1 MKFKNIKQARRKSA
15 PTAIKP
21 KQKKVGDSGKTLQ
34 FPNIYRRITER
45 LSFSL
50 SWQAKLDK
58 KPGTLLTL
66 ASILFSMV
74 LIVGIVI
81 FGLKI
86 YQNFSLALALNMQ
99 RQNLQSEINFWQ
111 SVTAKFDGYKDAYFQ
126 KALLEYNL
134 GQIQQ
139 AKLDNLKALQL
150 DPNFEDARK
159 LEVVLD
165 KAH

>member
-1 MKFKNIKQARRKSA
+1 MKFKNIKQVKRKSA
-15 PTAIKP
+15 PPVRKAGA
-21 KQKKVGDSGKTLQ
+21 GDSGKNWQ

-45 LSFSL
+45 FSFSL
-50 SWQAKLDK
+50 PWQAYLDK
-58 KPGTLLTL
+58 KLSFLLIL

-74 LIVGIVI
+74 LIVGIAI

-86 YQNFSLALALNMQ
+86 YQDFSLALALNMQ
-99 RQNLQSEINFWQ
+99 RQNLQVEINFWQ
-111 SVTAKFDGYKDAYFQ
+111 SIADKFDGYKDAYFQ

-139 AKLDNLKALQL
+139 AKADNLKALQL
-150 DPNFEDARK
+150 DPNFGDARR
-159 LEVVLD
+159 LETVLD